1 MTDWH
6 EFIDGFKAL
15 KNREELEA
23 FAERFG
29 LQWHG
34 MGDTSRVIA
43 AGVVDGRELQIKL
56 TERDRGGASPEL
68 SDMAAVEVD
77 GQVVQEIMFSPPGW
91 QES

>member
-1 MTDWH
+1 MTPWN
-6 EFIDGFKAL
+6 EFIDGFKTL
-15 KNREELEA
+15 KNRLELQA

-34 MGDTSRVIA
+34 MQDASPVIA
-43 AGVVDGRELQIKL
+43 SGAVAGRNLQIKF

-68 SDMAAVEVD
+68 SDMAAVEVNAR
-77 GQVVQEIMFSPPGW
+77 VIQEIMFSPPGW